1 MRSNL
6 KEMIDKNDSS
16 GIFNETFLNVM
27 NEQYEFIQEIY
38 KDSIIRY
45 NKILEN
51 YKKLADELNLTSALE
66 LSHLFS
72 YMMWNGYYSVSKQH
86 EYKMNDRLI
95 LTGLQSFDVIRGQGV
110 CLAYS
115 ELLSNY
121 LNICDKKAAILNC
134 KVPTKKGSI
143 KKDYIPSIYR
153 NIRTDS
159 YNILFSKYLI
169 PMFGFLT
176 DKVGNHAVTLVEDEN
191 KLYLYDVTNLFALN
205 LVDDRRA
212 SIINGTGEFN
222 IKPLFTSMFIPN
234 ADPNFLFEK
243 VMNNKLGEKLDRNE
257 YIFKFEKIIDLIVK
271 NIKLLDDAY
280 DNIHSELEFIVNETN
295 EKGGQMKI
303 LRNEYKR

>member
-1 MRSNL
+1 MQSNL
-6 KEMIDKNDSS
+6 KEINYKNESS
-16 GIFNETFLNVM
+16 RIFNETFLNVM

-86 EYKMNDRLI
+86 EYKMNDRLM

-134 KVPTKKGSI
+134 KVPTMKGSI

-153 NIRTDS
+153 NMRTDS

-212 SIINGTGEFN
+212 SIINGTGEFS
-222 IKPLFTSMFIPN
+222 IKPLFTSLFIPN